1 MRDFVR
7 LAALA
12 KAEAQAARIKLDAE
26 VKASLKRMRGL
37 NAAEGQVEQAEWPK
51 YFIRNNAN
59 PALIRL
65 DSTESGEYVD
75 SKGVQLSCTKA
86 WAGTDW
92 EFLCP
97 ESKSRHN
104 WCNASKDDAQNF
116 LTKYGVSLQ
125 EMKNAKS

>member
-59 PALIRL
+59 PALIRM

-75 SKGVQLSCTKA
+75 SKGVQLPCTKA
-86 WAGTDW
+86 DW
-92 EFLCP
+92 EVLCP

-104 WCNASKDDAQNF
+104 WCSASKDDAQNF
-116 LTKYGVSLQ
+116 LIEYGVSIR
-125 EMKNAKS
+125 EMKNAKF